1 MRNVFIN
8 KGICYFKFTRFALGP
23 QFSNESN
30 SDDDDDELYCLNFV
44 FVVVV
49 VVVVVFASIDA
60 ADEAQ
65 SGPRCAQP
73 TTITQCN
80 YGPAATGT
88 LQESQQFG

>member
-49 VVVVVFASIDA
+49 VVVFA
-60 ADEAQ
+60 
-65 SGPRCAQP
+65 
-73 TTITQCN
+73 
-80 YGPAATGT
+80 
-88 LQESQQFG
+88 